1 MKYIKKMLAGTLSV
15 LVALFCA
22 LPPAYAGP
30 EVNTT
35 TANSTAPSF
44 ETNTDYV
51 IRNMET
57 GLFLRCSS
65 YEQHAAYFGSIGES
79 DYEYYLWQF
88 KPSVGGG
95 DVTLSIIRVKRDTL
109 MIMQPH
115 PHIVARPM
123 TKALPGMLPLILI
136 TRVATS

>member
-22 LPPAYAGP
+22 LPPAYAGQ
-30 EVNTT
+30 EVNTA

-44 ETNTDYV
+44 KTNTDYV

-65 YEQHAAYFGSIGES
+65 KGDKRVQYAAYFGSIGEPE
-79 DYEYYLWQF
+79 YEYYLWQT
-88 KPSVGGG
+88 KPLVGG
-95 DVTLSIIRVKRDTL
+95 VLSL
-109 MIMQPH
+109 
-115 PHIVARPM
+115 
-123 TKALPGMLPLILI
+123 
-136 TRVATS
+136 

>member
-30 EVNTT
+30 EVNTA

-44 ETNTDYV
+44 KTNTDYV

-57 GLFLRCSS
+57 GLFLRCSKVS
-65 YEQHAAYFGSIGES
+65 SNAAYFGSIGEK

-88 KPSVGGG
+88 NPQLGGG
-95 DVTLSIIRVKRDTL
+95 RL
-109 MIMQPH
+109 H
-115 PHIVARPM
+115 
-123 TKALPGMLPLILI
+123 AL
-136 TRVATS
+136 

>member
-30 EVNTT
+30 EVNTA

-44 ETNTDYV
+44 KTNTDYV

-65 YEQHAAYFGSIGES
+65 DKLHAAYFGSIGET

-88 KPSVGGG
+88 KPSVGGW
-95 DVTLSIIRVKRDTL
+95 DTHSIIKVDRL
-109 MIMQPH
+109 PSMIKLQA
-115 PHIVARPM
+115 IRIAARPI
-123 TKALPGMLPLILI
+123 TPALPGMSPLILI

>member
-1 MKYIKKMLAGTLSV
+1 MLAGTLSV

-22 LPPAYAGP
+22 LPPAYAGS

-44 ETNTDYV
+44 KDNTDYV

-65 YEQHAAYFGSIGES
+65 NTSRAAYFGSIGES
-79 DYEYYLWQF
+79 GFSYYLWKF
-88 KPSVGGG
+88 IPGGG
-95 DVTLSIIRVKRDTL
+95 ERILSL
-109 MIMQPH
+109 
-115 PHIVARPM
+115 
-123 TKALPGMLPLILI
+123 
-136 TRVATS
+136 

>member
-30 EVNTT
+30 EVNTA

-44 ETNTDYV
+44 KDNTDYV

-65 YEQHAAYFGSIGES
+65 YELHRAYFGSIGET

-88 KPSVGGG
+88 NPLEGGG
-95 DVTLSIIRVKRDTL
+95 GI
-109 MIMQPH
+109 H
-115 PHIVARPM
+115 P
-123 TKALPGMLPLILI
+123 L
-136 TRVATS
+136 

>member
-30 EVNTT
+30 EVNTA

-44 ETNTDYV
+44 ENNTDYV

-65 YEQHAAYFGSIGES
+65 DKLHAAYFGSIGET

-88 KPSVGGG
+88 KPLVGGVG
-95 DVTLSIIRVKRDTL
+95 YTLYNEGRNNYLNDNATSSTYRGMTDKTGATWYVTL
-109 MIMQPH
+109 
-115 PHIVARPM
+115 
-123 TKALPGMLPLILI
+123 ILT

>member
-1 MKYIKKMLAGTLSV
+1 MLAGTLSV

-22 LPPAYAGP
+22 LPPAYAGQ
-30 EVNTT
+30 EVNTA

-44 ETNTDYV
+44 KTNTDYV

-65 YEQHAAYFGSIGES
+65 YELHRAYFGSIGET

-88 KPSVGGG
+88 KPLVGGW
-95 DVTLSIIRVKRDTL
+95 DTPSIIRVEIITL

-115 PHIVARPM
+115 PHIVARPI
-123 TKALPGMLPLILI
+123 TPALPGMSPLILI

>member
-30 EVNTT
+30 EVNTA

-44 ETNTDYV
+44 KTNTDYV

-57 GLFLRCSS
+57 GLFLRCSGDKLA
-65 YEQHAAYFGSIGES
+65 QHAAYFGSIVET

-88 KPSVGGG
+88 KPLVGGG
-95 DVTLSIIRVKRDTL
+95 
-109 MIMQPH
+109 
-115 PHIVARPM
+115 
-123 TKALPGMLPLILI
+123 GMLHSL
-136 TRVATS
+136 